1 MHPYQ
6 ERRASVTVSSNS
18 PHSEHRPVIA
28 VFDTGSGGLT
38 VLRAIVSLVPN
49 ADYLYFGDFARLP
62 YGTKS
67 RQAIARY
74 TTESAHFLRERGA
87 EMLVIGCNTATAIAL
102 EDVQNAVDIPVIGI
116 IEPGANRAAE
126 LSCNRAA
133 IVIATLATA
142 ESHAYQRA
150 LARRGVTAYEKACTL
165 LSLVIEEGWGD
176 LPVTEHVARI
186 YIDEALRCA
195 PANAD
200 VMVLGCTHYP
210 LILPVLRR
218 IVPPQIILVDPALS
232 TAQVVASELKI
243 SDGQQRNGSPEFRF
257 YVTDTLERF
266 KRLAPIFLG
275 EPIDHVELVD
285 IEVLNKMPGASDVA
299 NQDFNSAGKSLGTF
313 CIPESTI

>member
-1 MHPYQ
+1 MHSHQ
-6 ERRASVTVSSNS
+6 ERRASVDVSSNS
-18 PHSEHRPVIA
+18 PRGEHRPVIA
-28 VFDTGSGGLT
+28 VFDTGCGGLT

-49 ADYLYFGDFARLP
+49 ADYLYFADFARLP

-74 TTESAHFLRERGA
+74 TTEAAHFLRERGA

-102 EDVQNAVDIPVIGI
+102 EDVQHAVDIPVIGI

-126 LSCNRAA
+126 LSRSRAA

-150 LARRGVTAYEKACTL
+150 LARRGVTVYEQGCTL

-176 LPVTEHVARI
+176 LPVTEQVARI
-186 YIDEALRCA
+186 YLDEALRCA
-195 PANAD
+195 PANVD

-218 IVPPQIILVDPALS
+218 IVPPQIAFVDPALS
-232 TAQVVASELKI
+232 TAETVVSELKI
-243 SDGQQRNGSPEFRF
+243 PGEQQWNGSPGFRF
-257 YVTDTLERF
+257 YVTDALERF
-266 KRLAPIFLG
+266 KRMAPIFLG
-275 EPIDHVELVD
+275 EAIDYVELVD
-285 IEVLNKMPGASDVA
+285 IEALNKMP
-299 NQDFNSAGKSLGTF
+299 SAIGRR
-313 CIPESTI
+313 